1 MHFFLQAQQ
10 ASPKKNPWYIQK
22 KILRMQNLSKDT
34 ILDVL
39 NASLAEVSK
48 ESRVSAEA
56 LINEFVSKL

>member
-1 MHFFLQAQQ
+1 
-10 ASPKKNPWYIQK
+10 
-22 KILRMQNLSKDT
+22 MQNSTENK

-39 NASLAEVSK
+39 NETLNASIVEVSK